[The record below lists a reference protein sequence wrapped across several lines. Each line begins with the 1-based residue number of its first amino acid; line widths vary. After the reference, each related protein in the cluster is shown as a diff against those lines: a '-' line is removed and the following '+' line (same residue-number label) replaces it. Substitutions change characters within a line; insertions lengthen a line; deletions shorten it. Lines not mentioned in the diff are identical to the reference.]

1 MKVSGSQNETGTD
14 AAVNLDQKL
23 SLELEFT
30 EKGYSVD
37 YICSM
42 FPFGCSFF
50 QDSQA

>member
-14 AAVNLDQKL
+14 AAFNLDQKL
-23 SLELEFT
+23 SLELEST
-30 EKGYSVD
+30 EKG